1 MLVLEFTAK
10 GKTTQY
16 AAVDEAIKTD
26 ILRVKYL
33 VQER

>member
-1 MLVLEFTAK
+1 MLVLEFKAK

-26 ILRVKYL
+26 RLSVKNL
-33 VQER
+33 VKNP